1 MVYPV
6 ALLDAD
12 LGLKMKPLKY
22 FRALVATIVLAL
34 VGSWLL
40 FGVSPVFAAP
50 NPPTVDQTFPDP
62 WITASNQPSVQGSMD
77 AGVTQIN
84 VEYSTDGV
92 NYSPYC
98 TVPTTPPTTIWFCN
112 SPTGTLPLGL
122 NYIRATATDS
132 VPSTSAPGPAITIT
146 VVRQPTITSPSD
158 GFWSKYNSP
167 TFVGDSDGS
176 YFDVYTSD
184 FLTHM
189 CGGTVVNQSWN
200 CVSAPLPDGDYTY
213 LVQSTFGAT
222 TIFSSYRTIHI
233 DTVAPLPPTINP
245 PTTPSNSSP
254 SIILTGTGEPDA
266 GVTIWADGNPID
278 CADGTVD
285 YLGNWGCVLTT
296 SIPAGVHA
304 LQASQTD
311 LATNESALGNTVPL
325 TIIDNTPPGIPTV
338 TGPSGTMSGSTL
350 FATVVGH
357 HPTITGTGEPGANL
371 QILESGNPR
380 TCTQGATVSGS
391 GTFTCTISQQLS
403 YGAHDLYFS
412 QSDSSGNWSAA
423 ASQPQIRITLTAP
436 PPAAKKPT
444 QPAPEPTPTP
454 IPEWNF
460 SLSSD
465 NPFPLP
471 GDTVTLT
478 GTGLPTGTDV
488 SLVLHSDP
496 VPLGTVTVTAN
507 GLFKISAMIPSDL
520 KPGAHTFVAT
530 ATDPSGLVKTAQ
542 LPVSV
547 QPLPSIEVSPNQT
560 DATPTPADSSGE
572 QPVDPRSERRA
583 LAKTVDRNEPAAPS
597 AFTGS
602 LPQFSEVFSSPLGI
616 AAGVGSGVA
625 LLFFVAFP
633 AELVN
638 SSLDENYARI
648 FGRFRLPKM
657 AWWERIKRRA
667 KKRPLVGGI
676 ILTVVASLIL
686 SFADPRFGFDL
697 TSLRLFLSCTI
708 ATFVLGYIANVIT
721 SWILKRNFKITSAI
735 QLQPFGLLIALLGVI
750 ASRFLDFAP
759 GLLIG
764 LILTLT
770 LGARVSRKGEVK
782 YVISWASVLFGLSII
797 GWAIY
802 NLVSG
807 AIAKESFLGA
817 LFDDTV
823 SAIAAAGLSTLVIA
837 LLPITYFDG
846 RTLYRASKLRWALV
860 YLVTVITFFVIVVG
874 NGGLWGDIRQPL
886 WVWILVMAV
895 FSAVCLG
902 IYWWF
907 RTHPEEEEVGK
918 VAKAATANTA
928 AVNTATAKPAAAKA
942 TAAKT
947 QPASKASSAAKSVT
961 GKRQTKS
968 SQK

>member
-254 SIILTGTGEPDA
+254 SIILTGTSEPDA

-325 TIIDNTPPGIPTV
+325 TIIDNTPP
-338 TGPSGTMSGSTL
+338 
-350 FATVVGH
+350 
-357 HPTITGTGEPGANL
+357 
-371 QILESGNPR
+371 
-380 TCTQGATVSGS
+380 
-391 GTFTCTISQQLS
+391 
-403 YGAHDLYFS
+403 
-412 QSDSSGNWSAA
+412 
-423 ASQPQIRITLTAP
+423 P
-436 PPAAKKPT
+436 PAKKPT

-478 GTGLPTGTDV
+478 GTGLPAGTDV

-507 GLFKISAMIPSDL
+507 GLFKISAMIPADL

-918 VAKAATANTA
+918 VAKAASANTA
-928 AVNTATAKPAAAKA
+928 AVKTAAAKPAAAKA